1 MSIVENADDANQ
13 DIVWGAEAI
22 AAVIRVTQRRAFY
35 LLENGS
41 LPAKKLGGRWVG
53 ELSPALPCRSAMV
66 EVQAARCCGGCD
78 TATGEFSAKLLSYAA
93 SRGPRFPNML

>member
-1 MSIVENADDANQ
+1 MSIVENSDDANQ

-41 LPAKKLGGRWVG
+41 LPAKKLGGRWVA
-53 ELSPALPCRSAMV
+53 SR
-66 EVQAARCCGGCD
+66 R
-78 TATGEFSAKLLSYAA
+78 KLLDAIIGESTT
-93 SRGPRFPNML
+93 